1 MKGKPLKL
9 YLNKP
14 SPYARLALVVAH
26 EKGVADRLDL
36 EWTDPWK
43 NPVELCGVN
52 PFSRVPALVTDDG
65 VVIVDSGCI
74 CDYFDRLGGGRA
86 LVPAGLPA
94 RIATLRKYGL
104 ARTLTDA
111 AFGAV
116 IQRRFGPAGT
126 EPALAARWIAA
137 AGSALDAM
145 EQDSPMGGTACAP
158 DLGDLALAVGL
169 GYIDFRLKEMAW
181 RQDRPTLAGWFRAM
195 NARPSMQ
202 ATPHE

>member
-1 MKGKPLKL
+1 MKL

-26 EKGVADRLDL
+26 EKDLAGRLDL

-43 NPVELCGVN
+43 NPAALSGVN
-52 PFSRVPALVTDDG
+52 PFSRVPALITDEG
-65 VVIVDSGCI
+65 VALVDSACI

-86 LVPAGLPA
+86 LMPAELPA
-94 RIATLRKYGL
+94 RISTLRKYGL

-111 AFGAV
+111 TFGAV
-116 IQRRFGPAGT
+116 VQRRFGSPGS

-145 EQDSPMGGTACAP
+145 EQDSAIGGSASAP

-169 GYIDFRLKEMAW
+169 GYIDFRLKEVAW
-181 RQDRPTLAGWFRAM
+181 QQDRPKLAGWFKAM

>member
-1 MKGKPLKL
+1 MKL

-26 EKGVADRLDL
+26 EKGLAGDLEL
-36 EWTDPWK
+36 EWTDPWQ
-43 NPVELCGVN
+43 NPPALLGVN
-52 PFSRVPALVTDDG
+52 PFSRVPALVTDEG
-65 VVIVDSGCI
+65 VAIVDSACI
-74 CDYFDRLGGGRA
+74 CDYFDHLGGGRA
-86 LVPAGLPA
+86 LVPPGLPA

-111 AFGAV
+111 TFGAV

-126 EPALAARWIAA
+126 EPALAARWIAT

-145 EQDSPMGGTACAP
+145 ERDPSIGGASPAP

-169 GYIDFRLKEMAW
+169 GYIDFRLQEMAW
-181 RQDRPTLAGWFRAM
+181 QQGRPKLAGWFREFAR
-195 NARPSMQ
+195 RPSMQ